1 MGNSSNTAQKV
12 APSQVDN
19 ENKETKKLK
28 PCCACPE
35 TKRQYM
41 RKMLWNRKRLEHY
54 MGSEERTTES
64 LNSLV
69 SKMNEQLQRS
79 EDTTSTL
86 IHSSA
91 VLHETHNQFNAVGAT
106 IRVSG
111 KMISKYARRETTDK
125 FLISLA
131 LLLYFGVILCV
142 LKKRI
147 FLF

>member
-35 TKRQYM
+35 TK
-41 RKMLWNRKRLEHY
+41 
-54 MGSEERTTES
+54 RTTES